1 MRTLDD
7 TAAGDRRGGT
17 PASKPHRY
25 AARIV
30 WTGDRGSGT
39 SSYTSYGRDYRVLV
53 DGKPELPGSADAAF
67 RGDPDR
73 HNPED
78 LFVAAVA
85 ACHMLSYLSLC
96 ARQGVR
102 VLSYEDE
109 AAGTLALHPGGGGRF
124 DAIVLNPVV
133 VVAEGSDEALALRLH
148 DEPPRRC
155 FIANSCSVP
164 IRHRAAV
171 RTAAARAG
179 SPVVDDPAAGESPA
193 AAAEAER

>member
-7 TAAGDRRGGT
+7 TAAGDRRGDT

-53 DGKPELPGSADAAF
+53 DGKPELLGSADAAF
-67 RGDPDR
+67 RGEPDR

-78 LFVAAVA
+78 LFVAAVS

-102 VLSYEDE
+102 VLSYEDA
-109 AAGTLALHPGGGGRF
+109 AAGTLVLDPGGGGRF

-148 DEPPRRC
+148 EDAHRRC

-164 IRHRAAV
+164 IRHRPTV
-171 RTAAARAG
+171 RTAAAPALP
-179 SPVVDDPAAGESPA
+179 PVVHDPAAEESPA
-193 AAAEAER
+193 AVTEGER

>member
-1 MRTLDD
+1 MRALDD
-7 TAAGDRRGGT
+7 TAISERWGGAPARR
-17 PASKPHRY
+17 PHRY
-25 AARIV
+25 ATRII

-67 RGDPDR
+67 RGEPDR

-78 LFVAAVA
+78 LFLAAVA

-109 AAGTLALHPGGGGRF
+109 AAGTLVLHPGGGGRF
-124 DAIVLNPVV
+124 DTIVLNPVV
-133 VVAEGSDEALALRLH
+133 VVAEGSDEALARRLH
-148 DEPPRRC
+148 DEAHRLC

-164 IRHRAAV
+164 IRHRPTV
-171 RTAAARAG
+171 RTAARA
-179 SPVVDDPAAGESPA
+179 SDVRDPAAGEPPA
-193 AAAEAER
+193 AATEAER

>member
-1 MRTLDD
+1 MRALDD
-7 TAAGDRRGGT
+7 TAISERWGRA
-17 PASKPHRY
+17 PARTPHRY
-25 AARIV
+25 ATRII

-53 DGKPELPGSADAAF
+53 DGKPELAGSADAAF
-67 RGDPDR
+67 RGEPDR

-78 LFVAAVA
+78 LFLAAVA
-85 ACHMLSYLSLC
+85 ACHMLFYLSLC

-109 AAGTLALHPGGGGRF
+109 AAGTLVLHPGGSGRF

-133 VVAEGSDEALALRLH
+133 VVAEGSDEALARRLH
-148 DEPPRRC
+148 DEAHRLC

-164 IRHRAAV
+164 IRHRATV
-171 RTAAARAG
+171 RTAARALR
-179 SPVVDDPAAGESPA
+179 PVVRDPAAEESSA
-193 AAAEAER
+193 AATEGER

>member
-1 MRTLDD
+1 MRALDD
-7 TAAGDRRGGT
+7 TAAGDPLRGK
-17 PASKPHRY
+17 PARPHHRY
-25 AARIV
+25 ATRII

-53 DGKPELPGSADAAF
+53 DGKPELLGSADVAF
-67 RGDPDR
+67 RGEPDR

-78 LFVAAVA
+78 LFLAAVA

-109 AAGTLALHPGGGGRF
+109 ASGTLVLHPEGGGRF

-133 VVAEGSDEALALRLH
+133 VIAEGSDEALALRLH
-148 DEPPRRC
+148 DEAHRRC

-164 IRHRAAV
+164 IRHRPTV
-171 RTAAARAG
+171 RTAARA
-179 SPVVDDPAAGESPA
+179 SAVRDPAAEVSPA
-193 AAAEAER
+193 AATEVER

>member
-1 MRTLDD
+1 MRVLDD
-7 TAAGDRRGGT
+7 AGGGDRRGGA
-17 PASKPHRY
+17 PARKPHRY
-25 AARIV
+25 ATRII

-53 DGKPELPGSADAAF
+53 DGRPELLGSADAAF

-78 LFVAAVA
+78 LFVVAVA

-96 ARQGVR
+96 ARHGVR

-109 AAGTLALHPGGGGRF
+109 ASGTLVLHPGGGGRF
-124 DAIVLNPVV
+124 DAIELNPVV

-148 DEPPRRC
+148 DEAHKRC

-164 IRHRAAV
+164 IRHRVTV
-171 RTAAARAG
+171 RTAAARDLP
-179 SPVVDDPAAGESPA
+179 PVVRDPAAGESA
-193 AAAEAER
+193 AAATEAER